1 MSQRTVS
8 THSGSH
14 ADPRAA
20 GRRPAA
26 VQTIEVRPAVLD
38 DVAGIAALVNEQARR
53 GNLLPRSPQSI
64 AASID
69 DWLVTAA
76 SIEGDP
82 SLGDDILGCV
92 SLLSYPSGLVEVRSL
107 AVQDSAQGLGIGRR
121 LMQALI
127 EEARRRRIQTL
138 FALTRVVGFFEQFG
152 FAVTDR
158 HRFPEKVWHDCWQCP
173 LRERCDETAVILELS
188 NFPETA
194 SDDAGS
200 R

>member
-1 MSQRTVS
+1 MPGRAVS
-8 THSGSH
+8 KQTSVHS
-14 ADPRAA
+14 ARQEAVAA
-20 GRRPAA
+20 L
-26 VQTIEVRPAVLD
+26 QTIDVRPAVLA
-38 DVAGIAALVNEQARR
+38 DVAGIAALVNDQARR

-69 DWLVTAA
+69 DWLVAA
-76 SIEGDP
+76 AYTESGP
-82 SLGDDILGCV
+82 SSGEEILGCV

-121 LMQALI
+121 LMESLI
-127 EEARRRRIQTL
+127 DEARRRRITTL

-173 LRERCDETAVILELS
+173 LRERCDETAVLLDLGT
-188 NFPETA
+188 FPETLL
-194 SDDAGS
+194 DENG
-200 R
+200 